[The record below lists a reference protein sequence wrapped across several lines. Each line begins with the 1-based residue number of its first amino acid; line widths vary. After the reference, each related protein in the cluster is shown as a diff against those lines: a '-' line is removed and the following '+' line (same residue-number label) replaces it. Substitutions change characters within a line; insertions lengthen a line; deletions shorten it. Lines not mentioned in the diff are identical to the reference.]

1 MATNTSIKVA
11 TNTGAAKDDV
21 LTSLLTGLT
30 EDNRIASLN
39 VLANDPGAARLYSL
53 AQNVSGTSSSTFPV
67 AGQGLSALGAT
78 LSMNADGTVKYDA
91 SSVNLQYL
99 AAGQKIT
106 DTFTYTVR
114 MANGAVSTASVT
126 VDLLGQN
133 DGPVITNAVA
143 ATRGSVTEDVALT
156 ATGQLSASDVD
167 NGATQAWSI
176 VGSAAGTYGALAL
189 NAATGQWVYSLN
201 NAANQALAAGE
212 SHTETFTVRVTDD
225 QGAFVN
231 QQVSVVVNGTNDG
244 PVVTNGTAATKGSVT
259 EDTALTATGQLGASD
274 VDNGAT
280 QAWSIVGSAA
290 GTYGALAVNAATG
303 QWTYSL
309 NNTANQA
316 LAAGQ
321 SHTEIFTVRVADDQ
335 GAFVNQQVSVVVNG
349 TNDGPVVTNGA
360 AATQGSVTEDAALT
374 ATGQLGASDVDNG
387 ATQTWSLQ
395 GSNAGA
401 YGNLTV
407 NATGV
412 WSYALNNAS
421 ANVQA
426 LAAGQQASDS
436 FTVRVTDDKGAFVDQ
451 VVNVAI
457 TGTNDAASI
466 SGNSTGAVTE
476 DATVSTSGTLAVAD
490 VDQGQ
495 AVFQAQT
502 NAAGTYG
509 SFSIAADG
517 NWTYA
522 LNNGAANVQALAA
535 GQQASDSFTVVSQDG
550 TASQVVNVAITG
562 TNDAPVVQGTQTE
575 QLYTSSLSVWTPFLQ
590 NNGVWVTPDG
600 ASSGDTAPHTF
611 VRQFTAA
618 QDGNYR
624 FEFAVDNEGTVAVDG
639 VAISGLYN
647 NDWSHSTV
655 QTVALTAGIHT
666 VTMNALNWGGPAAFA
681 MNITDPNNIE
691 IWNTRTHLDPEPLI
705 SSYTENQAAMVVSA
719 NLTLT
724 DVDSLQM
731 SSATVSMGA
740 GFAAGQDILGFA
752 NQNGITGTYD
762 AATGVLNLNGSATV
776 AQYQTALRSVTYSNS
791 SDSPSTA
798 ERTINFVANDG
809 ASHDNLSNTAVAKI
823 LVTAVNDVASIS
835 GTSTGAVQEDTTL
848 STSGTLAVA
857 DVDQGQ
863 AVFQA
868 QTNAAGTY
876 GSFSIGA
883 NGNWTYALNN
893 GAANVQAL
901 NTSDHLSDSFTVL
914 SQDGTA
920 SQLVTVNVN
929 GLDDNQ
935 APVAVND
942 LVEGSV
948 TQVVS
953 ALTFEEGTY
962 SQSYSYNYNTGNYD
976 YTISTEGFS
985 FTADTNTNNSYG
997 SGPYITNYWG
1007 ADYSNTLYSYG
1018 YGGYYYG
1025 GTSTT
1030 TPIAMMHADGSSF
1043 SLASANIT
1051 SYQDYY
1057 SYGGTGYETVTGY
1070 SNGVQVAQQS
1080 FYVPNANNGSHN
1092 NVVTFTDPGFNSVDK
1107 VVFSL
1112 TNSGGSYYYY
1122 YNYAYQWID
1131 NVGVNASAVASQT
1144 EDRTVDINVLGND
1157 TDADV
1162 GDTLSVASFAA
1173 LSAQGAAI
1181 TLNTDGTLHYD
1192 PTQAANLQALAAGET
1207 LTDTFTYTSQDQHGA
1222 VSNTAT
1228 VSVVL
1233 RGTNDAA
1240 SISGVSTGFVT
1251 EDVTLQTTGQLV
1263 VSDVD
1268 HGEALVRAQ
1277 SNIAGNYGSFSIAA
1291 DGNWTYAL
1299 SNGASN
1305 VQTLGQSQHV
1315 SDSFTVTSADGTATQ
1330 QVSVDIAGSNDAPVA
1345 ANDTISGGFLTFE
1358 NGTYSQNYGQYN
1370 PNTGNYDYT
1379 VTTGDFVFTNDSSA
1393 NNGYGSGPYV
1403 TGGYWGADYSSA
1415 LYSYGYGGYYYSNS
1429 SATTTPI
1436 AMTHVDGSSFSL
1448 SSANITSYLDSYYGY
1463 GGAGY
1468 ETVTGY
1474 SNGVQ
1479 VAQQSFYVPDAYND
1493 GNHNNVVT
1501 FTDPGF
1507 SSVDKVVFS
1516 LSNTASNNYY
1526 YYYNYAY
1533 QWIDNIAL
1541 PNTVAQSRDVN
1552 VLANDSD
1559 IDGGSYLSVGSFSG
1573 FSAHG
1578 AAISLNA
1585 DGTLRYDP
1593 TVSAELQALSQGTNV
1608 YDSFTYQAQD
1618 EFGALSN
1625 LATVGINVVGVAHTV

>member
-30 EDNRIASLN
+30 EDSRIASLN

-67 AGQGLSALGAT
+67 AGQGISALGAT
-78 LSMNADGTVKYDA
+78 LSMNADGTIKYDA

-99 AAGQKIT
+99 SAGQKIT

-126 VDLLGQN
+126 VDLVGQN

-143 ATRGSVTEDVALT
+143 AARGSVTEDVALT
-156 ATGQLSASDVD
+156 VTGQLSASDVD

-176 VGSAAGTYGALAL
+176 VGSAAGIYGALAV
-189 NAATGQWVYSLN
+189 NAATGKWVYSLD

-212 SHTETFTVRVTDD
+212 SHTETFTVRVMDD

-244 PVVTNGTAATKGSVT
+244 PVM
-259 EDTALTATGQLGASD
+259 
-274 VDNGAT
+274 
-280 QAWSIVGSAA
+280 
-290 GTYGALAVNAATG
+290 
-303 QWTYSL
+303 
-309 NNTANQA
+309 
-316 LAAGQ
+316 
-321 SHTEIFTVRVADDQ
+321 
-335 GAFVNQQVSVVVNG
+335 
-349 TNDGPVVTNGA
+349 TNGA

-374 ATGQLGASDVDNG
+374 ATGQLGASDVDHG
-387 ATQTWSLQ
+387 ATQTWSVQ

-407 NATGV
+407 NASGV
-412 WSYALNNAS
+412 WSYALNSAS

-426 LAAGQQASDS
+426 LAQGEHASDS
-436 FTVRVTDDKGAFVDQ
+436 FVVRVTDDKGAFVDQ
-451 VVNVAI
+451 VVNLAI

-466 SGNSTGAVTE
+466 SGNSTGAVT
-476 DATVSTSGTLAVAD
+476 
-490 VDQGQ
+490 
-495 AVFQAQT
+495 
-502 NAAGTYG
+502 
-509 SFSIAADG
+509 
-517 NWTYA
+517 
-522 LNNGAANVQALAA
+522 
-535 GQQASDSFTVVSQDG
+535 
-550 TASQVVNVAITG
+550 
-562 TNDAPVVQGTQTE
+562 
-575 QLYTSSLSVWTPFLQ
+575 
-590 NNGVWVTPDG
+590 
-600 ASSGDTAPHTF
+600 
-611 VRQFTAA
+611 
-618 QDGNYR
+618 
-624 FEFAVDNEGTVAVDG
+624 
-639 VAISGLYN
+639 
-647 NDWSHSTV
+647 
-655 QTVALTAGIHT
+655 
-666 VTMNALNWGGPAAFA
+666 
-681 MNITDPNNIE
+681 
-691 IWNTRTHLDPEPLI
+691 
-705 SSYTENQAAMVVSA
+705 
-719 NLTLT
+719 
-724 DVDSLQM
+724 
-731 SSATVSMGA
+731 
-740 GFAAGQDILGFA
+740 
-752 NQNGITGTYD
+752 
-762 AATGVLNLNGSATV
+762 
-776 AQYQTALRSVTYSNS
+776 
-791 SDSPSTA
+791 
-798 ERTINFVANDG
+798 
-809 ASHDNLSNTAVAKI
+809 
-823 LVTAVNDVASIS
+823 
-835 GTSTGAVQEDTTL
+835 EDTTL

-893 GAANVQAL
+893 GAANVQTLAAGVQASDSFTVVSQDGTASQIVNVAITGTNDAASISGNSTGAVTEDTTLSTSGTLAVADVDHGQAVFQAQTNAAGTYGSFSIGANGNWTYALNNGAANVQTL
-901 NTSDHLSDSFTVL
+901 NTSNHVSDSFTVL

-929 GLDDNQ
+929 GLDDNRS
-935 APVAVND
+935 PVAAND

-953 ALTFEEGTY
+953 QLTFETGTY
-962 SQSYSYNYNTGNYD
+962 SQTYGQYNYNTGYYD
-976 YTISTEGFS
+976 YTVTTGDFV
-985 FTADTNTNNSYG
+985 FTGNSSANNGYG
-997 SGPYITNYWG
+997 SGPYVIGYWG
-1007 ADYSNTLYSYG
+1007 ADYSNTLFSYG
-1018 YGGYYYG
+1018 YGGYYNG
-1025 GTSTT
+1025 GASTT
-1030 TPIAMMHADGSSF
+1030 TPIAMKHADGSSF

-1051 SYQDYY
+1051 SYQNYY
-1057 SYGGTGYETVTGY
+1057 SYGGSGYETVTGY
-1070 SNGVQVAQQS
+1070 SHGVQVAQQS
-1080 FYVPNANNGSHN
+1080 FNVPNANNGSHN
-1092 NVVTFTDPGFNSVDK
+1092 NLVTLSDPGFNSVDK

-1112 TNSGGSYYYY
+1112 TNSSSGGYHYY
-1122 YNYAYQWID
+1122 YNYAYQFID
-1131 NVGVNASAVASQT
+1131 NVGVNASAVALQT

-1181 TLNTDGTLHYD
+1181 TLNANGTLHYD
-1192 PTQAANLQALAAGET
+1192 PTHVANLQALAVGET
-1207 LTDTFTYTSQDQHGA
+1207 LTDTFTYTAKDQTGA

-1233 RGTNDAA
+1233 HGANDAA

-1268 HGEALVRAQ
+1268 HGEAYVRAQ
-1277 SNIAGNYGSFSIAA
+1277 SNVAGNYGSFSIAA

-1299 SNGASN
+1299 NNGAAN
-1305 VQTLGQSQHV
+1305 VQALAQSQHV

-1358 NGTYSQNYGQYN
+1358 EGTYSQSYGQYN
-1370 PNTGNYDYT
+1370 YNTGNYDYT
-1379 VTTGDFVFTNDSSA
+1379 VTTGDFVFTADSSA

-1415 LYSYGYGGYYYSNS
+1415 LYSYGYGGYYYGNS

-1448 SSANITSYLDSYYGY
+1448 SSANITAYQDYYYSY
-1463 GGAGY
+1463 GGSGY

-1479 VAQQSFYVPDAYND
+1479 VAQQSFYVPDAYY
-1493 GNHNNVVT
+1493 GTHNNVVT

-1507 SSVDKVVFS
+1507 NSVDKVVFS
-1516 LSNTASNNYY
+1516 LTTNGGGNYY
-1526 YYYNYAY
+1526 GYDVAY

-1625 LATVGINVVGVAHTV
+1625 YATVGINVVGVAHTV